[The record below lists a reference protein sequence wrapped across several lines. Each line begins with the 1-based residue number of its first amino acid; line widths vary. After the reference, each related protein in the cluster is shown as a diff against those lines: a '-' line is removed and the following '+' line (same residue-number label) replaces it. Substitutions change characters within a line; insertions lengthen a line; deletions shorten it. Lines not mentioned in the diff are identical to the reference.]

1 MDDYEQLLHSLV
13 VERFRVSS
21 ALEPSSANE
30 PPRARNPNQS
40 TAARPSRANVTARVQ
55 HDLKDPAPRRSR

>member
-13 VERFRVSS
+13 VERFKVSS
-21 ALEPSSANE
+21 AIEPGSANV
-30 PPRARNPNQS
+30 PPRPRTPNQS
-40 TAARPSRANVTARVQ
+40 TAAHPSRAGVTARVQ

>member
-21 ALEPSSANE
+21 APEPSSANE
-30 PPRARNPNQS
+30 PPRPGTPNQS
-40 TAARPSRANVTARVQ
+40 TAARPSRARVTGRVE
-55 HDLKDPAPRRSR
+55 HDLKDSTPRRSR